1 MGTIILDPV
10 TLTLEYDPFLKNF
23 NLANNVWTVSARA
36 LIFHRSIPC
45 DKNFNFDLV
54 ALTLESG
61 LLAEYFNLVN
71 NVWIVSA
78 KALIFHMEISCDKI
92 FLFVL
97 NLFDLDI
104 WQFLNKISTGPNFW
118 KIRF

>member
-1 MGTIILDPV
+1 MGT
-10 TLTLEYDPFLKNF
+10 N
-23 NLANNVWTVSARA
+23 
-36 LIFHRSIPC
+36 
-45 DKNFNFDLV
+45 NFDLV

-97 NLFDLDI
+97 NLFYLDI
-104 WQFLNKISTGPNFW
+104 WQF
-118 KIRF
+118 